1 MGTQITVL
9 RLHDSVTL
17 EHEFFAEGQHFKEIL
32 KEIGVQPGFS
42 RGFWGLEGH
51 RELLLRQSHVL
62 VFWVARAS
70 RRRPERVMATRVRQ
84 VFRIRPPATEEL
96 HSATK
101 PLVTTLW

>member
-42 RGFWGLEGH
+42 RGFWGLEDEDPTVVRVFVNWDPSDCIGNKYAKFISSMSCKN
-51 RELLLRQSHVL
+51 RLLNVSQ
-62 VFWVARAS
+62 
-70 RRRPERVMATRVRQ
+70 
-84 VFRIRPPATEEL
+84 
-96 HSATK
+96 
-101 PLVTTLW
+101 